1 MVFSS
6 AVFLLIFLPIVLL
19 LYFCIQPKY
28 RNVLLLIA
36 SLLFY
41 AYGEPKFVLIMILS
55 IVLNYVLA
63 LLVEPASGK
72 KRKIFL
78 FLTAFM
84 NLGILFVF
92 KYLAFSVRV
101 INRLLGSDLLSAP
114 VLALPIGISFFTFQA
129 LSYVIDVYR
138 RKVPAQRNLLH
149 VALYISFFPQLIA
162 GPIVR
167 YNTIAEQIEHRC
179 ITVSGFASGIHR
191 FIIGLGKKVIIA
203 NNVAVVAQEAFSL
216 NQEHSIALLWLG
228 SICFTLQIF
237 FDFSG
242 YSDMAIGLGRMF
254 GFSFEENFNYPYI
267 SGSITEFWRRW
278 HMSLGQWFRD
288 YVYIPLGG
296 SRVGLLRNLLNL
308 LVVWLLT
315 GIWHGANYTFIFWG
329 LMQLVMQ
336 LFEKFLI
343 KPQRCPF
350 PPIRWIWR
358 IITLLM
364 INFGWIVFNSLSLAD
379 AKNYIL
385 SMFGVG
391 NSLLCDATTL
401 LLCREYGIY
410 ILFGILFSLPIVP
423 MLQKKLHS
431 TSLATACTLLQPII
445 EFIIFLWGISFIL
458 LGSYNPFIYFNF

>member
-6 AVFLLIFLPIVLL
+6 AVFLLFFLPIVLL
-19 LYFCIQPKY
+19 LYFCVQPKY
-28 RNVLLLIA
+28 RNALLLIA

-41 AYGEPKFVLIMILS
+41 AYGEPRFVLIMILS
-55 IVLNYVLA
+55 IVLNYTMA
-63 LLVEPASGK
+63 LLVEPAEGCK
-72 KRKIFL
+72 KKL
-78 FLTAFM
+78 FMFSAIAI
-84 NLGILFVF
+84 NLGILFIF
-92 KYLAFSVRV
+92 KYLAFSLR
-101 INRLLGSDLLSAP
+101 ILNKLIGSEQFSIP
-114 VLALPIGISFFTFQA
+114 SLALPIGISFFTFQA

-138 RKVPAQRNLLH
+138 KKVPAQRNLLH

-167 YNTIAEQIEHRC
+167 YNTIAEQIDHRC

-203 NNVAVVAQEAFSL
+203 NNVAIIAQEAFSL
-216 NQEHSIALLWLG
+216 HKEHSIALLWLG
-228 SICFTLQIF
+228 SLCFTLQIF

-296 SRVGLLRNLLNL
+296 SRVGPLRNLFNL
-308 LVVWLLT
+308 FVVWLLT

-343 KPQRCPF
+343 KPQKCSFAPV
-350 PPIRWIWR
+350 RWIWR
-358 IITLLM
+358 IITLLI

-379 AKNYIL
+379 AKAYIL
-385 SMFGVG
+385 SMFGRG
-391 NSLLCDATTL
+391 NALLYDSATL

-410 ILFGILFSLPIVP
+410 VLIGVLLSLPAYPFARKKLTSRFGDKLTSYLFSAIDFV
-423 MLQKKLHS
+423 
-431 TSLATACTLLQPII
+431 
-445 EFIIFLWGISFIL
+445 IFLWGFSFIL